1 MEFIVVITAC
11 YTLLLV
17 WNVLTPKLQ
26 AAALSQDLPGAHLDF
41 QGAALQERREAFEG
55 LSDQRERFLQ
65 VLRDLEL
72 DYQTE
77 KISAG
82 DYASMRASVSA
93 ELGEVLARLDE
104 AARDGTKSNSE
115 KKAGRREES

>member
-17 WNVLTPKLQ
+17 WYVLTPRLQ
-26 AAALSQDLPGAHLDF
+26 AAALSQDSSG
-41 QGAALQERREAFEG
+41 GAAIVQGRGEDFDG
-55 LSDQRERFLQ
+55 LSDQRERFMQ

-77 KISAG
+77 KISSA

-93 ELGEVLARLDE
+93 ELGQVLARLDE
-104 AARDGTKSNSE
+104 AARIRTSNHSE
-115 KKAGRREES
+115 KKAGSSEVS

>member
-11 YTLLLV
+11 YTLVLV
-17 WNVLTPKLQ
+17 WYVLTPKLQ
-26 AAALSQDLPGAHLDF
+26 AAALSQDLPSAHLDS

-93 ELGEVLARLDE
+93 ELAEVLARLDE